1 VIKNTNEFVPDF
13 GIIRLNKPK
22 DQDESALLR
31 LDDPERTNIEKR
43 VASLCSDYL
52 DEELLKLDYNKVSIP
67 LTIQDFN
74 TVIKEN

>member
-13 GIIRLNKPK
+13 GIIRLNKPQ